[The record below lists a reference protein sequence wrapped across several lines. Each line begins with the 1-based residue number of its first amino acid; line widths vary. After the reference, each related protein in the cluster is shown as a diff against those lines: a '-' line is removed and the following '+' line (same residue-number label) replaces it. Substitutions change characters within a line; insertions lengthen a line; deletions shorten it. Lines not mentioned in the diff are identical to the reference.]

1 MLVTNIWSC
10 PSGAAPEIFWA
21 LTGLRE
27 RLEPPGEVLLTGSVT
42 LPNGSEVQWQDSLG
56 LTELLELDG
65 SQAAETL
72 AALGHPVRLQLLQ
85 QVLRGVQ
92 TAAALTAT
100 EGLGTSGQV
109 YHHLR
114 LLVTAG
120 WLRTKQRGSYEVPAA
135 RVVPLLVAILAARP

>member
-1 MLVTNIWSC
+1 
-10 PSGAAPEIFWA
+10 